1 MKQDYQFSI
10 FIPSWNNLA
19 FLKICVDSIR
29 KNSAVKH
36 QIIVHVNEGTDGTL
50 QWVKEQPDID
60 YTYSPQN
67 VGVCLS
73 MNMMR
78 TKASHPYIYFVN
90 DDMYMLPGWD
100 IALFEEL
107 NHLNSSIAF
116 YISSSAI
123 QPHEA
128 PHPGTGLLADYGDCE
143 ENFREADLL
152 RDYQQY
158 FVKDWQGA
166 TRPPCLVHRDMWDII
181 GGYSIEFTPGYG
193 SDPDFSA
200 KLYMVGVR
208 YFKGLGKSLTYHF
221 ESKTTVSVKANDYR
235 TQFFLKWGTK
245 NSSFRNFTTCMGRPW
260 EENSH
265 TMESNF
271 KDKIFTI
278 WSRIVAAIKIICK
291 ESNLLKGD
299 KRYI

>member
-50 QWVKEQPDID
+50 QWVKEQLDID

-90 DDMYMLPGWD
+90 DDMYMLPEWD

-107 NHLNSSIAF
+107 NHLNNSIAF
-116 YISSSAI
+116 YLSSSAI

>member
-1 MKQDYQFSI
+1 
-10 FIPSWNNLA
+10 
-19 FLKICVDSIR
+19 
-29 KNSAVKH
+29 
-36 QIIVHVNEGTDGTL
+36 
-50 QWVKEQPDID
+50 
-60 YTYSPQN
+60 
-67 VGVCLS
+67 

-235 TQFFLKWGTK
+235 TQFFLKWGIK
-245 NSSFRNFTTCMGRPW
+245 NSFFRNFTTCMGRPW

-271 KDKIFTI
+271 KEKIFTI

>member
-166 TRPPCLVHRDMWDII
+166 TRPP
-181 GGYSIEFTPGYG
+181 
-193 SDPDFSA
+193 
-200 KLYMVGVR
+200 
-208 YFKGLGKSLTYHF
+208 
-221 ESKTTVSVKANDYR
+221 
-235 TQFFLKWGTK
+235 
-245 NSSFRNFTTCMGRPW
+245 
-260 EENSH
+260 
-265 TMESNF
+265 
-271 KDKIFTI
+271 
-278 WSRIVAAIKIICK
+278 
-291 ESNLLKGD
+291 
-299 KRYI
+299 